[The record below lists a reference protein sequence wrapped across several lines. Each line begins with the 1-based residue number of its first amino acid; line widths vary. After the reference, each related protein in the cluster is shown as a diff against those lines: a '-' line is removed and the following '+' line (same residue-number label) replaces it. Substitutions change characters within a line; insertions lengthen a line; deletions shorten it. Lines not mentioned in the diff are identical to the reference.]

1 MTVGPLKVG
10 IVFDA
15 GSGDWDP
22 KDVKAVLQNAK
33 SVEKAL
39 RRGGHQTVL
48 IPVRLADV
56 HWLGK
61 VQRCDAIFNL
71 CEGVNG
77 IARYEDYAVAA
88 LDLTRVPFTGCNSWT
103 VTIAHRKHVA
113 NTLLAAHGVPVP
125 PFVLVDRGTVPAH
138 LKFPVIV
145 KPSGEDASVGIDSGS
160 VCPTRKALKERL
172 AKVAGMWEDTLVQEY
187 VPGREVNVGFVG
199 GEMLPIS
206 EISFEKMP
214 PGSWPIVTYAAKW
227 DTGSPED
234 LGTVPIVPAPLSPEL
249 AKSVGQVARAA
260 WRLIG
265 QEKGYGRVDIRIAP
279 DGQPYVLEVNPN
291 PDISDDAGLSRMA
304 LSHGWDYDALI
315 LKVLDEAVDRGIRRR
330 EAEAQ
335 YLKLPV

>member
-1 MTVGPLKVG
+1 LTVGPLKVG
-10 IVFDA
+10 IVYDA

-56 HWLGK
+56 QWLTK

-88 LDLTRVPFTGCNSWT
+88 LDLTRVPFTGCTSWT

-113 NTLLAAHGVPVP
+113 NTLLTARGIPVP
-125 PFVLVDRGTVPAH
+125 PFALMDRGTVPGH

-160 VCPTRKALKERL
+160 VCTTKKALKERI

-199 GEMLPIS
+199 SEMLPIS

-227 DTGSPED
+227 DAGSPED
-234 LGTVPIVPAPLSPEL
+234 LGTVPMVPAPLSAEL
-249 AKSVGQVARAA
+249 TRRVGLVARAA

-265 QEKGYGRVDIRIAP
+265 QEKGYGRVDLRIAP

-304 LSHGWDYDALI
+304 AARGWDYPSLI
-315 LKVLDEAVDRGIRRR
+315 LRVLEEALERGARRR

>member
-1 MTVGPLKVG
+1 MKVG

-33 SVEKAL
+33 SVEKSL

-48 IPVRLADV
+48 IPVRLGDV
-56 HWLGK
+56 LWLAK
-61 VQRCDAIFNL
+61 VQRCEAIFNL

-88 LDLTRVPFTGCNSWT
+88 LDLTRVPFTGCTSWT
-103 VTIAHRKHVA
+103 VTIAHRKHIA

-125 PFVLVDRGTVPAH
+125 PFALVDRGSLPAH

-145 KPSGEDASVGIDSGS
+145 KPSGEDASVGIDSGA
-160 VCPTRKALKERL
+160 VCTTKRALKERI
-172 AKVAGMWEDTLVQEY
+172 AKVAGMWEDTLIQEY
-187 VPGREVNVGFVG
+187 VPGREINVGFVG
-199 GEMLPIS
+199 SEMLPMS
-206 EISFEKMP
+206 EIDFKHMP
-214 PGSWPIVTYAAKW
+214 DGSWPIVTYAAKW

-234 LGTVPIVPAPLSPEL
+234 LGTVPKCPAPLSAEL
-249 AKSVGQVARAA
+249 ARRVGAVARLA
-260 WRLIG
+260 WQLVG
-265 QEKGYGRVDIRIAP
+265 QEKGYGRVDLRIAP
-279 DGQPYVLEVNPN
+279 DGQPFVLEVNPN

-304 LSHGWDYDALI
+304 AARGWDYDALI
-315 LKVLDEAVDRGIRRR
+315 AKVLEEAVTRGARRR

>member
-1 MTVGPLKVG
+1 MKVG

-22 KDVKAVLQNAK
+22 KDVQAVRLNAK
-33 SVEKAL
+33 SVQRAL
-39 RRGGHQTVL
+39 ARGGHETVL
-48 IPVRLADV
+48 IPVRLGDV
-56 HWLGK
+56 RWLGR

-77 IARYEDYAVAA
+77 IARYEDYAVAS
-88 LDLTRVPFTGCNSWT
+88 LDLTRIPFTGCTSWT

-125 PFVLVDRGTVPAH
+125 PFALANRGSVPTN

-145 KPSGEDASVGIDSGS
+145 KPSGEDASVGIDSGA
-160 VCPTRKALKERL
+160 VCTTKKALKERL

-199 GEMLPIS
+199 AEILPMS
-206 EISFEKMP
+206 EIDFQNMP
-214 PGSWPIVTYAAKW
+214 DGSWPIVTYAAKW
-227 DTGSPED
+227 NTGSAED
-234 LGTVPIVPAPLSPEL
+234 LGTVPVCPARLSTDL
-249 AKSVGQVARAA
+249 AKRVASVAKAA
-260 WRLIG
+260 WRLMG
-265 QEKGYGRVDIRIAP
+265 QEKGYGRVDIRISP
-279 DGQPYVLEVNPN
+279 DGQPFVLEVNPN

-304 LSHGWDYDALI
+304 AARGWDYDALI
-315 LKVLDEAVDRGIRRR
+315 LKVLDEAVTRGERRR

-335 YLKLPV
+335 YLKIPV

>member
-1 MTVGPLKVG
+1 LKVG
-10 IVFDA
+10 LVYDA

-22 KDVKAVLQNAK
+22 KDVKAVLENAK
-33 SVEKAL
+33 SVEKSL

-48 IPVRLADV
+48 IPVRLGDV
-56 HWLGK
+56 QWLAK
-61 VQRCDAIFNL
+61 VQRCEVIFNL

-88 LDLTRVPFTGCNSWT
+88 LDLTRIPFTGCGSWT
-103 VTIAHRKHVA
+103 VTIAHRKHIA

-125 PFVLVDRGTVPAH
+125 PFALVDRGSLPAG

-145 KPSGEDASVGIDSGS
+145 KPSGEDASVGIDSGA
-160 VCPTRKALKERL
+160 VCTTKRALKERL

-199 GEMLPIS
+199 AEMLPIS
-206 EISFEKMP
+206 EIDFQNMP
-214 PGSWPIVTYAAKW
+214 DGSWPIVTYSAKW

-234 LGTVPIVPAPLSPEL
+234 LGTIPKVPAPLGADL
-249 AKSVGQVARAA
+249 AKRVAAVAQAA

-304 LSHGWDYDALI
+304 AARGWDYDALI
-315 LKVLDEAVDRGIRRR
+315 LKVLEEAVARGDRRR
-330 EAEAQ
+330 VAEAQ
-335 YLKLPV
+335 YLKQPV

>member
-1 MTVGPLKVG
+1 MKVG
-10 IVFDA
+10 LVYDA

-33 SVEKAL
+33 SVEKSL

-48 IPVRLADV
+48 IPVRLGDV
-56 HWLGK
+56 QWLAK
-61 VQRCDAIFNL
+61 VQRCEVIFNL

-88 LDLTRVPFTGCNSWT
+88 LDLTRVPFTGCGSWT
-103 VTIAHRKHVA
+103 VTIAHRKHIA

-125 PFVLVDRGTVPAH
+125 PFALVDRGSLPTG

-145 KPSGEDASVGIDSGS
+145 KPSGEDASVGIDAGA
-160 VCPTRKALKERL
+160 VCTTKKALKERL

-187 VPGREVNVGFVG
+187 VPGREINVGFVG
-199 GEMLPIS
+199 AEILPMS
-206 EISFEKMP
+206 EIDFQNMP
-214 PGSWPIVTYAAKW
+214 DGSWPIVTYSAKW

-234 LGTVPIVPAPLSPEL
+234 LGTIPKVPAPLAPEL
-249 AKSVGQVARAA
+249 AKRVAAVAQAA

-279 DGQPYVLEVNPN
+279 DGQPFVLEVNPN

-304 LSHGWDYDALI
+304 AARGWNYDTLI
-315 LKVLDEAVDRGIRRR
+315 LKVLEEAVARGDRRR
-330 EAEAQ
+330 VAEAQ
-335 YLKLPV
+335 YLKQPV